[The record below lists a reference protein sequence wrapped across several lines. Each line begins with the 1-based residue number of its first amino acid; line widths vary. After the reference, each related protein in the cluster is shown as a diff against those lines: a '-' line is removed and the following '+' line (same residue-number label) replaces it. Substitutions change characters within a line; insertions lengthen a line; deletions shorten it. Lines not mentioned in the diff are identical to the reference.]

1 MALYEIISDDGF
13 GKAQY
18 ATRQRVDAA
27 TLLAKKWAHH
37 LLGVCSV
44 RDRPI
49 AHDAMAKLDDFE
61 RLAPGLGAG
70 TTRTAKCGPTI
81 AGRACYVRLE
91 RVQ

>member
-18 ATRQRVDAA
+18 ATRRRVDAA

-37 LLGVCSV
+37 LLGVCAV
-44 RDRPI
+44 RDRQI
-49 AHDAMAKLDDFE
+49 ALDAMEMLDDFE
-61 RLAPGLGAG
+61 WFAPGLGVG

-81 AGRACYVRLE
+81 AGRACYVRLN
-91 RVQ
+91 RIG